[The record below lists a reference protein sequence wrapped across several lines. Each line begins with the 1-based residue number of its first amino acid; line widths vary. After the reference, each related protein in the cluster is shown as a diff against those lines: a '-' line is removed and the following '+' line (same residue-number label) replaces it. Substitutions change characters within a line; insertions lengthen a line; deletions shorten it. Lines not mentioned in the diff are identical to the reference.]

1 MGKAYSVDLR
11 VRVLAA
17 IDGGLSKMQAHTTFQ
32 VRRST
37 IDDWLRVREQTG
49 SVQATPRQPGA
60 RRGLAHQHGVA
71 AFAQRHQHS
80 TLEQMR
86 LAWEQQTP
94 QRVSTMRVSKGVR
107 QQGYTRKKRAT
118 SLKSDEQMNGTSS
131 PNR

>member
-17 IDGGLSKMQAHTTFQ
+17 IDGGLSKMQAHKTFR
-32 VRRST
+32 VSRST
-37 IDDWLRVREQTG
+37 IDDWLRLREKTG
-49 SVQATPRQPGA
+49 SVQDTPRQPCAG
-60 RRGLAHQHGVA
+60 RGLAHQQGFA

-86 LAWEQQTP
+86 LAWEQHTQ
-94 QRVSTMRVSKGVR
+94 QRVSTMSFSRALR
-107 QQGYTRKKRAT
+107 QQGDTRKKRAT
-118 SLKSDEQMNGTSS
+118 ALKSDEQMNGTRS